1 MSARL
6 TGKPVLYVIA
16 GALGAA
22 LLGAAAMGIFIA
34 SGRYDIAA
42 MHPHTQ
48 PVRTILKFLQRRSI
62 AFHARNLV
70 APRFDQPEVIQ
81 RGLALYREHCVSC
94 HGAPGEGRQRVG
106 VGLNPNPPPL
116 EQAIERWS
124 DAEIY
129 WTTAFG
135 LKMAGMPSFL
145 LGRTPA
151 EIWAIVA
158 FVRQMNRLSPEEYR
172 RMVSA
177 RANPSDTVRVQW
189 IGKTRAEAL
198 ARVPGDPARGKE
210 LLRTFGCRSCHLIPG
225 VPGPGGNVGP
235 PLTRWAERQFISG
248 RLVNMPDAL
257 RTWILNPPAI
267 DPHTAM
273 PALGATVAQADDMVA
288 YLYTLG
294 ARPRERQQKNRS
306 R

>member
-1 MSARL
+1 M
-6 TGKPVLYVIA
+6 LYLIA

-22 LLGAAAMGIFIA
+22 LLGGAALAVFVV

-48 PVRTILKFLQRRSI
+48 VVRTMLKFLQRRSI
-62 AFHARNLV
+62 AFHARDITPPRLDDSELV
-70 APRFDQPEVIQ
+70 Q
-81 RGLALYREHCVSC
+81 RGLILYREHCVVC
-94 HGAPGEGRQRVG
+94 HGAPGEPRQRTG

-116 EQAIERWS
+116 EQAVERWS

-145 LGRTPA
+145 LGRSP
-151 EIWAIVA
+151 EELWAMVA

-172 RMVSA
+172 RMV
-177 RANPSDTVRVQW
+177 RAVAEPHDTLRVQW
-189 IGKTRAEAL
+189 VGETRAEVL
-198 ARVPGDPARGKE
+198 ARVRGDPARGKE
-210 LLRTFGCRSCHLIPG
+210 LLAALGCRSCHIIPG
-225 VPGPGGNVGP
+225 VRGPGGDVGP

-248 RLVNMPDAL
+248 RLVNVPTEL
-257 RTWILNPPAI
+257 RAWVLNPPAI
-267 DPHTAM
+267 DPGTAM
-273 PALGATVAQADDMVA
+273 PAVGATATQAEDMIA

-294 ARPRERQQKNRS
+294 ARPRERR
-306 R
+306 

>member
-1 MSARL
+1 MTRR
-6 TGKPVLYVIA
+6 PVLYVIA

-22 LLGAAAMGIFIA
+22 VLGAVGMGLFVV

-48 PVRTILKFLQRRSI
+48 AVRTMLKFLQRRSI
-62 AFHARNLV
+62 AFHARNIVPPRLDDPELV
-70 APRFDQPEVIQ
+70 P

-94 HGAPGEGRQRVG
+94 HGAPGEARQRVG
-106 VGLNPNPPPL
+106 LGLNPNPPPL

-145 LGRTPA
+145 LGRTP
-151 EIWAIVA
+151 EELWAIVA

-172 RMVSA
+172 RIV
-177 RANPSDTVRVQW
+177 RAAADPNAAVRVQW
-189 IGKTRAEAL
+189 VGKTRAAAL
-198 ARVPGDPARGKE
+198 ARVRGDPARGKE
-210 LLRTFGCRSCHLIPG
+210 LLRELGCRSCHIIPG
-225 VPGPGGNVGP
+225 VRGSGGDVGP
-235 PLTRWAERQFISG
+235 SLTRWAERQFISG
-248 RLVNMPDAL
+248 RLVNMPAEL
-257 RTWILNPPAI
+257 IAWILNPTAI
-267 DPHTAM
+267 DPGTAM
-273 PALGATVAQADDMVA
+273 PVVGATVEQAQDMAA

-294 ARPRERQQKNRS
+294 ARPREGLP
-306 R
+306 

>member
-1 MSARL
+1 MTR
-6 TGKPVLYVIA
+6 KVVLYLVA

-22 LLGAAAMGIFIA
+22 LLGTVGMGLFVL

-48 PVRTILKFLQRRSI
+48 PVRSVLKFLQRRSI
-62 AFHARNLV
+62 GFHARGIESARLDDPALV
-70 APRFDQPEVIQ
+70 RK
-81 RGLALYREHCVSC
+81 GLFLYREHCVVC
-94 HGAPGEGRQRVG
+94 HGAPGERRQRIG
-106 VGLNPNPPPL
+106 LGLNPNPPPL

-145 LGRTPA
+145 LGRSP
-151 EIWAIVA
+151 EELWAIVA
-158 FVRQMNRLSPEEYR
+158 FVRQMNRLSPDAYR

-177 RANPSDTVRVQW
+177 AAGPSSTGGIQW
-189 IGKTRAEAL
+189 IGQTRAEAL
-198 ARVPGDPARGKE
+198 AHVPGDPARGKQLLLE
-210 LLRTFGCRSCHLIPG
+210 LGCRSCHIIPG
-225 VPGPGGNVGP
+225 IRAPGGDVGP

-248 RLVNMPDAL
+248 RLVNRPGELIA
-257 RTWILNPPAI
+257 WILNPQGI
-267 DPHTAM
+267 DPGTAM
-273 PALGATVAQADDMVA
+273 PSVGATAKQAQDMAA

-294 ARPRERQQKNRS
+294 RRPRSLQPSPLDQ
-306 R
+306 

>member
-1 MSARL
+1 MTR
-6 TGKPVLYVIA
+6 KPVLYVIA

-22 LLGAAAMGIFIA
+22 LLGAVGLALFVV

-42 MHPHTQ
+42 MHPHIQ
-48 PVRTILKFLQRRSI
+48 PVRTMLKVLQRRSI
-62 AFHARNLV
+62 AFHARGIAPPRLDDPELV
-70 APRFDQPEVIQ
+70 Q
-81 RGLALYREHCVSC
+81 RGLTLYREHCVIC
-94 HGAPGEGRQRVG
+94 HGAPGEGRQRAG
-106 VGLNPNPPPL
+106 IGLNPNPPPL

-145 LGRTPA
+145 LGRTPD
-151 EIWAIVA
+151 ELWAIVA

-172 RMVSA
+172 RLA
-177 RANPSDTVRVQW
+177 RAAADPHDTVGVQW

-198 ARVPGDPARGKE
+198 ARVRGNPARGKE
-210 LLRTFGCRSCHLIPG
+210 LLHQFGCRSCHIIPG
-225 VPGPGGNVGP
+225 VRGPGGDVGP

-248 RLVNMPDAL
+248 RLVNMPAEL
-257 RTWILNPPAI
+257 RAWILNPPVI
-267 DPHTAM
+267 DPGTAM
-273 PALGATVAQADDMVA
+273 PALGATVAQAEDMAA

-294 ARPRERQQKNRS
+294 ARPRERPR
-306 R
+306 

>member
-1 MSARL
+1 MTHR
-6 TGKPVLYVIA
+6 PVLYVIA

-22 LLGAAAMGIFIA
+22 LLGTVGMGLFVV

-48 PVRTILKFLQRRSI
+48 AVRTMLKFLQRRSI
-62 AFHARNLV
+62 AFHARSIAPPRLDDPELV
-70 APRFDQPEVIQ
+70 Q
-81 RGLALYREHCVSC
+81 RGLALYREHCVIC

-145 LGRTPA
+145 LGRTP
-151 EIWAIVA
+151 EELWAIVA
-158 FVRQMNRLSPEEYR
+158 FIRQMNRLSPEEYR
-172 RMVSA
+172 RIVRAAADRRDTLGIQWVGTTRVEAVA
-177 RANPSDTVRVQW
+177 RFRGNPV
-189 IGKTRAEAL
+189 
-198 ARVPGDPARGKE
+198 RGKE
-210 LLRTFGCRSCHLIPG
+210 LLHTFGCRSCHIIPG
-225 VPGPGGNVGP
+225 VRGPGGDVGP
-235 PLTRWAERQFISG
+235 ALTRWAERQFISG
-248 RLVNMPDAL
+248 RLVNMPAQL
-257 RTWILNPPAI
+257 VTWILNPPAI
-267 DPHTAM
+267 DPGTAM
-273 PALGATVAQADDMVA
+273 PALGATVEQAQDMAA

-294 ARPRERQQKNRS
+294 ARPRERR
-306 R
+306 RR